1 MREGLAEKLQG
12 LLMRDNAFLHL
23 YMTNCDQIL
32 TTDLEE
38 FTTIISELLSILL
51 EPTVNVCVYTA
62 SLWQVVSL

>member
-38 FTTIISELLSILL
+38 FTTIISELFSISRTERVWLL
-51 EPTVNVCVYTA
+51 RAERRVTRRR
-62 SLWQVVSL
+62 